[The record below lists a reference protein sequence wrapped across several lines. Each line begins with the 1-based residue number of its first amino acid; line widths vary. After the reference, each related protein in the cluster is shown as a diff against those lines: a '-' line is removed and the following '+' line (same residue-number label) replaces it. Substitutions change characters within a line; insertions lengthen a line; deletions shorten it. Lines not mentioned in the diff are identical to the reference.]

1 MTKQGA
7 PPSEQN
13 GEKGC
18 FLLREASETPTTK
31 NRVFP
36 QTRQRETCWW
46 LIRGVRYTALQN
58 DQDFRAQHKHFHAD
72 TIILLCCNSM

>member
-36 QTRQRETCWW
+36 QTRQRETSFE
-46 LIRGVRYTALQN
+46 VS
-58 DQDFRAQHKHFHAD
+58 D
-72 TIILLCCNSM
+72 ILHCKTTKTSARNINMSPQTRLFSCAATPC